1 MYAKLFSRITESSL
15 IEESITTRWVFVA
28 MLAIAEPDGTV
39 IGTDIAIARRINVP
53 LPDFLSSMKVLM
65 TDDDNS
71 NNQDHKGAR
80 IIPSE
85 GERGYFLTGYQRY
98 RGLKTEDD
106 RRAYMA
112 QYMAKKR
119 ASVNNVNNPVNSVN
133 IPLAQ
138 LTHAE
143 EEAEDTEEGT
153 IINEMVTIWNSI
165 SGLPRVLNVTEK
177 RKKAIRARMK
187 DPLFASSWKIALEK
201 IKISSFCMGKNDRN
215 WIANLDFFLRPDTIT
230 KIMEGQ
236 YDDKSVSK
244 PKIISQNGLEISS
257 QPSWK

>member
-28 MLAIAEPDGTV
+28 MLAISEPDGTV

-53 LPDFLSSMKVLM
+53 LKDFEESMKVLM
-65 TDDDNS
+65 SEDRDS
-71 NNQDHKGAR
+71 NNQDHEGAR
-80 IIPSE
+80 IIPSV

-119 ASVNNVNNPVNSVN
+119 ASVNNVNNDVNSVN
-133 IPLAQ
+133 IQLAQ

-143 EEAEDTEEGT
+143 ADTNTEEKHTKRGFVKPT
-153 IINEMVTIWNSI
+153 PLEVSEYAKSI
-165 SGLPRVLNVTEK
+165 GF
-177 RKKAIRARMK
+177 
-187 DPLFASSWKIALEK
+187 PL
-201 IKISSFCMGKNDRN
+201 D
-215 WIANLDFFLRPDTIT
+215 
-230 KIMEGQ
+230 GQ
-236 YDDKSVSK
+236 YFIDYQDARAWKLKGGQPIKDWKAVVRTWKRNDKK
-244 PKIISQNGLEISS
+244 HAQNSNAVNP
-257 QPSWK
+257 PSIRDLQNI

>member
-53 LPDFLSSMKVLM
+53 LKDFEESMKVLM
-65 TDDDNS
+65 SEDRDS
-71 NNQDHKGAR
+71 NNQDHEGAR
-80 IIPSE
+80 IIPSV

-112 QYMAKKR
+112 QYMARKR
-119 ASVNNVNNPVNSVN
+119 ASVNNVNNDVNSVN
-133 IPLAQ
+133 IQLAQ

-143 EEAEDTEEGT
+143 AELNTKPKKEIYTESFLE
-153 IINEMVTIWNSI
+153 
-165 SGLPRVLNVTEK
+165 
-177 RKKAIRARMK
+177 
-187 DPLFASSWKIALEK
+187 FWKIYPRKSSKGDAFKAWRSLKLDGEK
-201 IKISSFCMGKNDRN
+201 VVIEKLKEQLPSLMKCEMRFIKLPATWLNARCWEDEIDINYKPETETKDV
-215 WIANLDFFLRPDTIT
+215 RPSLS
-230 KIMEGQ
+230 ERQ
-236 YDDKSVSK
+236 
-244 PKIISQNGLEISS
+244 LL
-257 QPSWK
+257 